1 MNFRKSTRLE
11 CTLAV
16 VAIAL
21 GCAFVQPVASASEAR
36 IVVAQAD
43 KPSGEG
49 QINSIDAG
57 ARKVNMTHGPVAA
70 LKWPGMTMDF
80 PVAPGVDMGA
90 LKPGGKVGF
99 TLTKGADGSYA
110 IDSVKPAR

>member
-1 MNFRKSTRLE
+1 MFRKSSLRKS
-11 CTLAV
+11 AFV
-16 VAIAL
+16 VLAIAF
-21 GCAFVQPVASASEAR
+21 GSADVQSAASASDAR

-49 QINSIDAG
+49 QINSVDAA
-57 ARKVNMTHGPVAA
+57 ARKINMTHGPVAA

-80 PVAPGVDMGA
+80 PVAAGVDMGA

-99 TLTKGADGSYA
+99 TLTKGADGMYA
-110 IDSVKPAR
+110 IDSVKPAP